1 MLAVLL
7 QDHDLAVN
15 DERGKN
21 LNRFMAH
28 IGKLG
33 LLGNAL
39 VRINHRADNFN
50 VLDRI
55 RGWI

>member
-1 MLAVLL
+1 MLL

-50 VLDRI
+50 VFDRI